1 VDRPPHL
8 RLYRLSTAVALVAAP
23 ALFLVDNLLHPEEL
37 ERGNELEQIETIAD
51 HYSRWQA
58 AHAVGFV
65 AILVFAVAVLGLA
78 FLVRRRQPLLGLV
91 AGTFALAG
99 LLGLAAAITIDGYSW
114 GIAGEASRRPDV
126 GARAAAAVLED
137 LQGSEWSLLYYLTPI
152 GFIVGVVLLA
162 VGLVRQGA
170 VPVWAGALL
179 GLATLMVGTET
190 TIISNAYFIAGA
202 AVFLVAG
209 TACAVPILRM
219 SDDQFARGGG

>member
-1 VDRPPHL
+1 
-8 RLYRLSTAVALVAAP
+8 
-23 ALFLVDNLLHPEEL
+23 
-37 ERGNELEQIETIAD
+37 
-51 HYSRWQA
+51 
-58 AHAVGFV
+58 
-65 AILVFAVAVLGLA
+65 
-78 FLVRRRQPLLGLV
+78 
-91 AGTFALAG
+91 
-99 LLGLAAAITIDGYSW
+99 
-114 GIAGEASRRPDV
+114 
-126 GARAAAAVLED
+126 VLED

-162 VGLVRQGA
+162 VGLVREGA